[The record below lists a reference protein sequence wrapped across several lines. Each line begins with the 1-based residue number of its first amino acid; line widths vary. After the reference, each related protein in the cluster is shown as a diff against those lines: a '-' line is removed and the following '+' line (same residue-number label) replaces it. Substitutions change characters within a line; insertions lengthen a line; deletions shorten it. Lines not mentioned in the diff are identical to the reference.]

1 MITTKLL
8 LLFSLTFLLTSCSL
22 VSPASQPTT
31 PTAISP
37 PPASGEESEVRNVV
51 ERFGKKL
58 QMVSLQSP
66 NAREEI
72 REQYSEFV
80 SSELLERWVHDPSLA
95 SGRIVS
101 SPWPDRIEIASI
113 TKKEPGQYIAN
124 GFVVEVT
131 SMEVVSGGA
140 ANKVPVQITLQ
151 NMQGRWVIT
160 EYTQQ

>member
-1 MITTKLL
+1 MTTTKQL

-22 VSPASQPTT
+22 VSPTPQPTT

-51 ERFGKKL
+51 ERFGRKL

-66 NAREEI
+66 NAREDV
-72 REQYSEFV
+72 RVQYSEFV
-80 SSELLERWVHDPSLA
+80 SAELLQRWLYDPALA
-95 SGRIVS
+95 PGRIVS

-113 TKKEPGQYIAN
+113 TKKEPGQYTAN
-124 GFVVEVT
+124 GSVVEVT

-160 EYTQQ
+160 EYTHQ